1 MRRRAAEKRE
11 ILPDPKYGDKVLA
24 KFISRVMKN
33 GKKSLAEN
41 IVYTALDLLVVKA
54 KQQKENIL
62 DEDDRGGE
70 GSDGGVDIGQ
80 FTLRAF
86 QKALDNVSPMVEVKS
101 RRVGGAT
108 YQIPIEVPPERR
120 LSLAM
125 RWLVE
130 AARKR
135 SEKGMA
141 LRLAGEL
148 FDAVLGRGE
157 AFKKRED
164 VYRMAKANQA
174 FAHYRW
180 N

>member
-1 MRRRAAEKRE
+1 MRRRAAEKRTV
-11 ILPDPKYGDKVLA
+11 LPDPKYGDQVVA
-24 KFISRVMKN
+24 RFICRVMKS
-33 GKKSLAEN
+33 GKKSVAES
-41 IVYTALDLLVVKA
+41 IVYTALGILGEKA
-54 KQQKENIL
+54 KQQKENIF
-62 DEDDRGGE
+62 DEDERGGS
-70 GSDGGVDIGQ
+70 GDGDGRLS
-80 FTLRAF
+80 LRAF
-86 QKALDNVSPMVEVKS
+86 QKALENVSPMVEVKS

-120 LSLAM
+120 LALAM
-125 RWLVE
+125 RWLVD

-148 FDAVLGRGE
+148 LDAVLGRGE
-157 AFKKRED
+157 AVKKRED